1 MTPWA
6 LLGSGEFEP
15 WSVGA
20 DRYVLEHA
28 SGDGRVVIVPTASA
42 HEGRAVFDGWG
53 RRGVDHFAELGV
65 EAEVLPVRARADADR
80 DDLAE
85 RLAAASLV
93 YVSGGNPARLAAI
106 LRGTA
111 VYAALLA
118 GLARGMG
125 YAGCSAGVTCLAE
138 TTFDSDTDDI
148 DAIFQPGL
156 GLVRATMF
164 GPHWDIVETWVPGAT
179 EVIVAS
185 VPEGHVFVGID
196 EETAMLGD
204 GASWQVCGRG
214 WVHVRRD
221 GVFERFRDGERFDL
235 VLPLSP

>member
-15 WSVGA
+15 WSVDA
-20 DRYVLEHA
+20 DRFVLERA
-28 SGDGRVVIVPTASA
+28 TGDGRVVIVPTASA
-42 HEGRAVFDGWG
+42 HEGHEVFDGWG
-53 RRGVDHFAELGV
+53 RRGLDHFAELGV
-65 EAEVLPVRARADADR
+65 EAEVLPVRTRADADR
-80 DDLAE
+80 GDLAD
-85 RLAAASLV
+85 RLVDASLI
-93 YVSGGNPARLAAI
+93 YVSGGNPARLAET

-111 VYAALLA
+111 VYAAMLE
-118 GLARGMG
+118 GLERGMG

-138 TTFDSDTDDI
+138 TTFDSDTEDI
-148 DAIFQPGL
+148 DAIFRPGL

-204 GASWQVCGRG
+204 GSAWRVCGRG
-214 WVHVRRD
+214 SVHVRRD
-221 GVFERFRDGERFDL
+221 GVFERFGPGEAFRLAF
-235 VLPLSP
+235 PLSP